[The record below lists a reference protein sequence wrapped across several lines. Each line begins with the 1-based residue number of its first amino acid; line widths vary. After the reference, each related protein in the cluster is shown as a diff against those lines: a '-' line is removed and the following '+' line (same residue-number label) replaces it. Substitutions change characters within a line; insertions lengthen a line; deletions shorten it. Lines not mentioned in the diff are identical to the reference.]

1 MKQYCY
7 HILYLPARGSFSGIL
22 HVCHFGTYLILSLP
36 GHFKV
41 KEPFQ

>member
-22 HVCHFGTYLILSLP
+22 HVCHFGTYLYQDTSKQKNL
-36 GHFKV
+36 FNR
-41 KEPFQ
+41 